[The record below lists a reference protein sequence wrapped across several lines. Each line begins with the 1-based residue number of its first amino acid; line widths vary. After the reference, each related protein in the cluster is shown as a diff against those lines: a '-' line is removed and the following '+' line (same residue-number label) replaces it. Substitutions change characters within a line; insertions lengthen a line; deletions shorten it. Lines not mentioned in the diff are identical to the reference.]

1 METAMATMT
10 QARVRYEDDLFAWT
24 QEQAALL
31 RGQAVDAIDW
41 ENLAEEI
48 ESMGGRD
55 RRELQS
61 RLTVILLYLLKWQAQ
76 PALRGATW
84 RKMLRTQRRGIR
96 DLLQQSPS
104 LRREVPGLVREAYA
118 DAVKDAVDE
127 TGLRADVFPATCPYA
142 PDDVLDEDHLPMTDL

>member
-1 METAMATMT
+1 MATMI

-31 RGQAVDAIDW
+31 RAHAADDLDW

-55 RRELQS
+55 RRELKS
-61 RLTVILLYLLKWQAQ
+61 RLRVILLHLLKWQAQ
-76 PALRGATW
+76 PALRGPSW
-84 RKMLRTQRRGIR
+84 RKTLRTQRREIR

-104 LRREVPGLVREAYA
+104 LRREVDDLMRDAYS
-118 DAVKDAVDE
+118 DAVKDAIEE
-127 TGLRADVFPATCPYA
+127 TGLRAEIFPTECFYAT
-142 PDDVLDEDHLPMTDL
+142 DGVLAEEWLPTTSFDG

>member
-1 METAMATMT
+1 METAMATMI
-10 QARVRYEDDLFAWT
+10 QARIRYEDDLLAWT

-31 RGQAVDAIDW
+31 RAHAVDDIDW

-48 ESMGGRD
+48 ESMGRRD
-55 RRELQS
+55 RRELKS
-61 RLTVILLYLLKWQAQ
+61 RLTVILLHLLKWQAQ
-76 PALRGATW
+76 PDQRGTNW
-84 RKMLRTQRRGIR
+84 RKTLRTQRREIR

-104 LRREVPGLVREAYA
+104 LRREVPGLLRDAYP

-127 TGLRADVFPATCPYA
+127 TGLRADAFPAACPYT